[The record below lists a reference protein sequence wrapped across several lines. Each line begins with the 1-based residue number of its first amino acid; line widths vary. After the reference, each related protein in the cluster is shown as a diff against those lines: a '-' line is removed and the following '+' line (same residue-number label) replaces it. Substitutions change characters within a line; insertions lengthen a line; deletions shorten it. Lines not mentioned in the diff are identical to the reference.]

1 MLCFCVSQM
10 NILQLLRQRK
20 LRDGNQPN
28 SVSDNV
34 HDYSSSLAAPVS
46 ADPNSCQSNK
56 YSLPCFEFSS
66 IKFAMQLESLY
77 LTWFMC
83 NSFLWTYSWLH
94 VLSAQLH
101 QDSSTY
107 LPHSFQTQE
116 RENDEGVEIS
126 WRTEVNIC
134 WDKLKCFVS
143 NLPIKSELW
152 DKLGNGRNSTR
163 IHL

>member
-56 YSLPCFEFSS
+56 YSLPCLEFSS

-107 LPHSFQTQE
+107 LHTPS
-116 RENDEGVEIS
+116 
-126 WRTEVNIC
+126 
-134 WDKLKCFVS
+134 KLKRGKMMKVWRSVEEQKWTYAETSLNALF
-143 NLPIKSELW
+143 PIYL
-152 DKLGNGRNSTR
+152 
-163 IHL
+163 